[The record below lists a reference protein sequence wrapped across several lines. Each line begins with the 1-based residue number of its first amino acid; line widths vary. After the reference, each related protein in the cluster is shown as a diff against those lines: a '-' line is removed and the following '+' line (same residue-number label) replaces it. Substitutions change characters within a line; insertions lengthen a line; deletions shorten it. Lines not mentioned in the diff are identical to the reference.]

1 MTFVDDNFFL
11 QKIKDLDD
19 EDNEINNET
28 HNYYIDMI
36 NEQQNLLN
44 KQKIENE
51 LILKINKDN
60 EALQKD
66 IYSLKNKIRKNENDS
81 YLITKRGQNEINR
94 LESEHKIKNQKIIN
108 EMENERAKAELQK
121 SNNINNIKYN
131 YMKDKNKIEEDRC
144 YNNYLNDKK
153 KYEYEDKKRQLNLKY
168 QDKFLELNKESFN
181 IKLDELNRRK
191 EESLGMQKLNNQK
204 IKDNLL
210 INHGQKMA
218 LTKMNMDNFVENK
231 KIDFLEHMIDNN
243 APEGNIIFA
252 QYALNNL
259 NNY

>member
-1 MTFVDDNFFL
+1 MTLVDDNFFL
-11 QKIKDLDD
+11 EKIKNLDD
-19 EDNEINNET
+19 EVNKINNET
-28 HNYYIDMI
+28 NNYYIDMI
-36 NEQQNLLN
+36 NKKQNILN
-44 KQKIENE
+44 KKKKLNE
-51 LILKINKDN
+51 LILGIDKDN
-60 EALQKD
+60 ETLQKD
-66 IYSLKNKIRKNENDS
+66 IYSLKNKIQKNKNDS
-81 YLITKRGQNEINR
+81 YLITERGQNEINP
-94 LESEHKIKNQKIIN
+94 LEDVHKIKMQKIIN
-108 EMENERAKAELQK
+108 KMENERAKAELQR
-121 SNNINNIKYN
+121 SNNINNIEYN
-131 YMKDKNKIEEDRC
+131 YMIDKNKIEEDRY

-191 EESLGMQKLNNQK
+191 EESLGMQKLSNQK
-204 IKDNLL
+204 MEDNLL

-218 LTKMNMDNFVENK
+218 ITKMDMDNYLENK

-252 QYALNNL
+252 QYAFKTF

>member
-1 MTFVDDNFFL
+1 M
-11 QKIKDLDD
+11 
-19 EDNEINNET
+19 
-28 HNYYIDMI
+28 
-36 NEQQNLLN
+36 
-44 KQKIENE
+44 
-51 LILKINKDN
+51 
-60 EALQKD
+60 
-66 IYSLKNKIRKNENDS
+66 
-81 YLITKRGQNEINR
+81 
-94 LESEHKIKNQKIIN
+94 NQ
-108 EMENERAKAELQK
+108 
-121 SNNINNIKYN
+121 
-131 YMKDKNKIEEDRC
+131 
-144 YNNYLNDKK
+144 K

-204 IKDNLL
+204 MEDNLL
-210 INHGQKMA
+210 INHGQKME

-252 QYALNNL
+252 QYAFKAY

>member
-1 MTFVDDNFFL
+1 MTLVDDNFFL
-11 QKIKDLDD
+11 EKIKNLDD
-19 EDNEINNET
+19 EVNKINNET
-28 HNYYIDMI
+28 NNYYIDMI
-36 NEQQNLLN
+36 NKKQNILN
-44 KQKIENE
+44 KKKKLNE
-51 LILKINKDN
+51 LILGIDKDN
-60 EALQKD
+60 ETLQKD
-66 IYSLKNKIRKNENDS
+66 IYSLKNKIQKNKNDS
-81 YLITKRGQNEINR
+81 YLITERGQNEINR
-94 LESEHKIKNQKIIN
+94 LEDVHKIKMQKIIN
-108 EMENERAKAELQK
+108 KMENERAKAELQR
-121 SNNINNIKYN
+121 SNNINNIEYN
-131 YMKDKNKIEEDRC
+131 YMIDKNKIEEDRY

-191 EESLGMQKLNNQK
+191 EESLGMQKLNSQK
-204 IKDNLL
+204 MEDNLL

-218 LTKMNMDNFVENK
+218 ITKMDMDNYLENK